1 MKGKF
6 SLPGL
11 LLGAITALAAGLWV
25 SHHSFAWLLIAVAV
39 GLVMGA
45 AGIGWRN
52 EISGRNTSD
61 QVGCFESPSAFCEG
75 DAADSPKTGLAGS

>member
-25 SHHSFAWLLIAVAV
+25 SHHSFAWLLIGIAV

-45 AGIGWRN
+45 AGMR
-52 EISGRNTSD
+52 R
-61 QVGCFESPSAFCEG
+61 Q
-75 DAADSPKTGLAGS
+75 AGQRLQKGEQQ